1 MIITKGNQTINI
13 DQDPAQVFLTIAGG
27 GLNELQTIKAMTL
40 LQHYN
45 RDGFVK
51 YKGFTYK
58 QDEGSK

>member
-1 MIITKGNQTINI
+1 MIIIKGNQTISI
-13 DQDPAQVFLTIAGG
+13 DKDPAALFLAISGG

-45 RDGFVK
+45 REGSVK

-58 QDEGSK
+58 QDEAAK